1 MVDADV
7 EALVFE
13 DFFRDEYPRL
23 VPMLHALTG
32 DRHRAEDLAQEALLR
47 AQRDWRRIAAYD
59 RPGAWVRR
67 VALNAASNA
76 GRRRGRERRALA
88 RIGTADEYAAEVP
101 AGDEELWR
109 AVRELPEHQRW
120 AVVLHYVED
129 RPVAEV
135 AFVLECSEGAVK
147 THLSR
152 ARATLARRLE
162 SQTRAPTRA
171 SERQRVS
178 GQQRPAW
185 PGNANDF
192 RRR

>member
-23 VPMLHALTG
+23 VPMLQALTG
-32 DRHRAEDLAQEALLR
+32 DRHRAEDLAQDALMK
-47 AQRDWRRIAAYD
+47 AQRDWRRISMYD

-76 GRRRGRERRALA
+76 SRRQGREQRALA
-88 RIGTADEYAAEVP
+88 RVAAGDERAGELT
-101 AGDEELWR
+101 AGDEELWQ
-109 AVRELPEHQRW
+109 AVRELPEQQRW

-129 RPVAEV
+129 RPIIEV
-135 AFVLECSEGAVK
+135 AVVLECSEGTVK

-152 ARATLARRLE
+152 ARATVARRLE
-162 SQTRAPTRA
+162 VPRKR
-171 SERQRVS
+171 
-178 GQQRPAW
+178 
-185 PGNANDF
+185 
-192 RRR
+192 

>member
-67 VALNAASNA
+67 VALNAASTA
-76 GRRRGRERRALA
+76 GRRMGRERRALA
-88 RIGTADEYAAEVP
+88 RVGDPPPLELP

-109 AVRELPEHQRW
+109 AVRELPEQQRW

-135 AFVLECSEGAVK
+135 ALVLECAEGTVK

-152 ARATLARRLE
+152 ARAALARRLV
-162 SQTRAPTRA
+162 
-171 SERQRVS
+171 ERRE
-178 GQQRPAW
+178 A
-185 PGNANDF
+185 
-192 RRR
+192 